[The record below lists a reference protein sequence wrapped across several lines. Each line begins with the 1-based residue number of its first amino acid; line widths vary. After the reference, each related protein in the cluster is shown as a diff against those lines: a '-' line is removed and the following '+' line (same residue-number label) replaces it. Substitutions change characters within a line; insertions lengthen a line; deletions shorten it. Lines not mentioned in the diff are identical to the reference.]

1 MMLAEL
7 SGLEIAGVICGMA
20 FGAGALLISIVAV
33 NKKQEVRVEQP
44 VNVTITEE
52 LHKVFASKE
61 TFETHV
67 AENKREH
74 DNFFAKLGGVERG
87 AAANLA
93 GRFDKI
99 SEELTGQGKDIAGL
113 KKETEMQNQTLAS
126 VQSDIKLILGRLPRN
141 TNELYS

>member
-7 SGLEIAGVICGMA
+7 SGLEIGGVICGMV
-20 FGAGALLISIVAV
+20 FGAGALLISVVAV
-33 NKKQEVRVEQP
+33 NKKQDVRVEQP
-44 VNVTITEE
+44 VSVTITEE
-52 LHKVFASKE
+52 LHKIFASKE

-67 AENKREH
+67 AENKKEH
-74 DNFFAKLGGVERG
+74 DNFFSKIGGVERG

-99 SEELTGQGKDIAGL
+99 SEDLTEQGKDIAGL

-141 TNELYS
+141 TNEH